1 MRKSALCVC
10 VVSQSSPPPIFSLLS
25 VCNSPSLPSS
35 LSPSLPSSL
44 SPSLPLS
51 LPPFLPLSPSLL
63 PPPSV
68 VPSLLPSLSPP
79 FFLSPDARGTMPS
92 RASLPCSPPEE
103 WTPPSSSPRCAGRR
117 GVGQGSRR
125 GRRGPFQPP
134 RTKHHVSVCV
144 CVCVRSCD
152 CKRMSN
158 HVVCA
163 GPCLEFAPFLPLEIF
178 DDTEYDCRTPEGWMA
193 LRLEREGEGEVRKL
207 VPAKALLPSLVSLV
221 GEEGVVGMQTPLPPA
236 GAPPPGRRVQSGGRE
251 WGVIWLAHTFRQ
263 HTHTH
268 AHTRT
273 HTHTH
278 ILRHILV

>member
-1 MRKSALCVC
+1 MC
-10 VVSQSSPPPIFSLLS
+10 VVSQSSPPPISSLLS
-25 VCNSPSLPSS
+25 VCNSPSLP
-35 LSPSLPSSL
+35 
-44 SPSLPLS
+44 
-51 LPPFLPLSPSLL
+51 
-63 PPPSV
+63 
-68 VPSLLPSLSPP
+68 PSLSPP
-79 FFLSPDARGTMPS
+79 FLLLSPPFLLLSPDARGTMPS

-125 GRRGPFQPP
+125 RQRGPFQQP

-144 CVCVRSCD
+144 CVHARVCVRSCD

-251 WGVIWLAHTFRQ
+251 WGVIWLAHIFRQ
-263 HTHTH
+263 HT
-268 AHTRT
+268 
-273 HTHTH
+273 
-278 ILRHILV
+278 LVCNLVWC